1 MEYVETQIFES
12 QTNRREEKNESSRAK
27 SNSPV
32 QSIYTLF
39 FCDQKQEVIQDAV
52 DCAKIVRRR
61 FLALRFSFFC
71 PTSTRARGRSGRGRA
86 CVFWQLVTTK
96 REFDFRL
103 FRLSYS
109 DSIIE
114 EKGSGASTVY
124 YFTFEECV

>member
-61 FLALRFSFFC
+61 FLALRFSFFLSDVNAC
-71 PTSTRARGRSGRGRA
+71 AREEREGESL
-86 CVFWQLVTTK
+86 CVLAV
-96 REFDFRL
+96 
-103 FRLSYS
+103 SY
-109 DSIIE
+109 DKERI
-114 EKGSGASTVY
+114 
-124 YFTFEECV
+124 